1 WSACQKAPSVTV
13 TWGWGNHD
21 LLADLGNNASFC
33 VTGPIRWHLIPF
45 SRSGRWPEREEAKA
59 LETGSWFDS
68 GLIFVLIDGSGSNNV
83 ALYGVWR
90 TERDPCN
97 ILSD

>member
-1 WSACQKAPSVTV
+1 
-13 TWGWGNHD
+13 GNHD